1 MIDDKYLLVAGAGL
15 CAILYIE
22 TVDSN
27 LNKIKADNDMI
38 IQKEVERT
46 KHLEQTQNNILK
58 AYTLGRQSSCE
69 E

>member
-1 MIDDKYLLVAGAGL
+1 MIDDKYLLVAGVGL
-15 CAILYIE
+15 SAILYLE
-22 TVDSN
+22 TVDNN
-27 LNKIKADNDMI
+27 LKKIKADNDML

-46 KHLEQTQNNILK
+46 KYLEQTQNNILK

>member
-1 MIDDKYLLVAGAGL
+1 MIDDKYLLVAGVGL

-27 LNKIKADNDMI
+27 LNKIKADNNML

-46 KHLEQTQNNILK
+46 KYLEKTQNNILK
-58 AYTLGRQSSCE
+58 AYALGRQSSCE

>member
-1 MIDDKYLLVAGAGL
+1 MIDDKVLLVAGVCL
-15 CAILYIE
+15 CAILYLE

-27 LNKIKADNDMI
+27 LSKIKADNNML

>member
-1 MIDDKYLLVAGAGL
+1 MIDDKYLLVAGVGL
-15 CAILYIE
+15 CAILYVE

-27 LNKIKADNDMI
+27 LNKIKADNNVI

-46 KHLEQTQNNILK
+46 KYLEQTQNNILK
-58 AYTLGRQSSCE
+58 AYASGRQSSCE

>member
-1 MIDDKYLLVAGAGL
+1 MIDDKYLLVAGVGL

-27 LNKIKADNDMI
+27 LNKLKADNNML

-46 KHLEQTQNNILK
+46 KYLEQTQNNILK
-58 AYTLGRQSSCE
+58 AYALGRQSSCE

>member
-1 MIDDKYLLVAGAGL
+1 MIDDRYLLVAGVGL
-15 CAILYIE
+15 SAILYLE

-27 LNKIKADNDMI
+27 LNRIKADNDML

-46 KHLEQTQNNILK
+46 KYIEQTQNNILK
-58 AYTLGRQSSCE
+58 AYALGRQSSCE

>member
-1 MIDDKYLLVAGAGL
+1 MIDDNYLLVAGVGL
-15 CAILYIE
+15 SAILYLE
-22 TVDSN
+22 TVDNN
-27 LNKIKADNDMI
+27 LKKIKADNDML

-46 KHLEQTQNNILK
+46 KYLEQTQNNILK

>member
-1 MIDDKYLLVAGAGL
+1 MIDDKYLLVAGLGL

-27 LNKIKADNDMI
+27 LSKIKADNNML

-46 KHLEQTQNNILK
+46 KYLEQTQNNILK

>member
-1 MIDDKYLLVAGAGL
+1 MIDDKYLLVAGVGL
-15 CAILYIE
+15 SAILYLE

-27 LNKIKADNDMI
+27 LNKIKADNDML

-46 KHLEQTQNNILK
+46 KYLEQTQNNILK

>member
-1 MIDDKYLLVAGAGL
+1 MIDDKYLLVVGVGL
-15 CAILYIE
+15 SAILYLE
-22 TVDSN
+22 TVDNN
-27 LNKIKADNDMI
+27 LKKIKADNDML

-46 KHLEQTQNNILK
+46 KYLEQTQNNILK

>member
-1 MIDDKYLLVAGAGL
+1 MIDDKYLIVAGVGL

-27 LNKIKADNDMI
+27 LNKIKADNNMI

-46 KHLEQTQNNILK
+46 KYIEQTQNNILK
-58 AYTLGRQSSCE
+58 AYALGRQSSCE

>member
-1 MIDDKYLLVAGAGL
+1 MIDDKYLLVAVVGL

-27 LNKIKADNDMI
+27 LNKIKADNNVI

-46 KHLEQTQNNILK
+46 KYLEQTQNNILK
-58 AYTLGRQSSCE
+58 AYALGRQSSCE